1 LVGALEHVLCS
12 MSYMGCHPSHWLIF
26 FRWIETTNQSWIMGK
41 RNGIWILPTNKCW
54 LVISIHRLLCD
65 VGQDRGQCTPPK
77 RRFTLQQTGI
87 TSMKKTQ
94 HLLLYRRNSN
104 HLHMWDVSCHIWL
117 VVSHVFFSPSYDD
130 DLIIL
135 GVAQLCDWPISHYL
149 GNPSIK
155 SYLFL

>member
-1 LVGALEHVLCS
+1 

-117 VVSHVFFSPSYDD
+117 VVSHVFFLPRMMMISLSWGWLNYVTDPSV
-130 DLIIL
+130 IIWEIRPL
-135 GVAQLCDWPISHYL
+135 
-149 GNPSIK
+149 NPTC
-155 SYLFL
+155 SYRGYPLVICF